1 MQHDMSAQDID
12 IHRDGDDDNAAAAAA
27 TLRIRV
33 NGEPTAAPAG
43 SSVADVMQRLGLPAD
58 GVATA
63 LNGVFVARAERGT
76 QRLRDGDRIDCLQ
89 PIVGG

>member
-1 MQHDMSAQDID
+1 MNADKTADNT
-12 IHRDGDDDNAAAAAA
+12 DDSPAVAA

-33 NGEPTAAPAG
+33 NGAAITVAAG
-43 SSVADVMQRLGLPAD
+43 SSVDDVVRRLGLPAD

-63 LNGVFVARAERGT
+63 VNAEFVARGVRRT
-76 QRLRDGDRIDCLQ
+76 RLLRDGDRIDCLQ